1 MSQGNFF
8 AIGAAEFSKA
18 CELGLRPAVA
28 LLVLACGT
36 QKDNST
42 TSWSA
47 QAVFNHT
54 GMAWRRATDAIDEL
68 VKADLVSVIKTG
80 KKPRYKISK
89 PADMDSFIWLPREII
104 EGAGNETPPVRRLRE
119 RGDALLFQ
127 KFIELYSVHDLTA
140 DGGLPRT
147 LVRINYDRVVLGPH
161 GVFVMYGFKNKSATA
176 TSVGPLKS
184 LTGIEDDDKNKG
196 AWIVLTPLQQMGL
209 LEVVT
214 YMAESRDHESEL
226 LYQVND
232 ETCAAM
238 TLLSFHLEQEGGQ
251 GFSRSLDAHLPLAGL
266 AVRDLKDATMV
277 GVYRLRY
284 RPKTTKTTVW
294 FATEQAQ
301 TERFVAGIQKLCG
314 IENVDI
320 NGFQGT
326 SKEINGYQ

>member
-54 GMAWRRATDAIDEL
+54 GMAWRRATEAIEEL
-68 VKADLVSVIKTG
+68 VSANLVSVIKAG
-80 KKPRYKISK
+80 KKPRYKLSK
-89 PADMDSFIWLPREII
+89 PSDMDSFIWLPREII

-119 RGDALLFQ
+119 RGNALLLQ
-127 KFIELYSVHDLTA
+127 KFIELYAVHDLTA

-147 LVRINYDRVVLGPH
+147 LVRINYERATLGPC
-161 GVFVMYGFKNKSATA
+161 GVFVMYGFKSKDTTA

-184 LTGIEDDDKNKG
+184 LAGIEDDDRNKG
-196 AWIVLTPLQQMGL
+196 AWVVLTPLYQMGL
-209 LEVVT
+209 VETAT
-214 YMAESRDHESEL
+214 YMAESHDYESEL
-226 LYQVND
+226 LYQVNS
-232 ETCAAM
+232 ETNEAM
-238 TLLSFHLEQEGGQ
+238 IQLSCFLDLGGGQ

-284 RPKTTKTTVW
+284 RPKTAKTTVW
-294 FATEQAQ
+294 YATEQAQ
-301 TERFVAGIQKLCG
+301 TERFVAGVKKLCG
-314 IENVDI
+314 LDVDI
-320 NGFQGT
+320 NGFQGE

>member
-8 AIGAAEFSKA
+8 AIGADEFSKA

-54 GMAWRRATDAIDEL
+54 GMAWRRAIDAIEEL

-80 KKPRYKISK
+80 KKPRYKLSK
-89 PADMDSFIWLPREII
+89 PTDMDSFIWLPREII

-119 RGDALLFQ
+119 RGNALLLQ

-147 LVRINYDRVVLGPH
+147 LVRIDYERVVIGPC
-161 GVFVMYGFKNKSATA
+161 GVFVMYGFKNKATTA
-176 TSVGPLKS
+176 TSIGPLKS
-184 LTGIEDDDKNKG
+184 LNGIEDDDKNKG
-196 AWIVLTPLQQMGL
+196 AWVVLNPLYQMGL
-209 LEVVT
+209 LEIVT
-214 YMAESRDHESEL
+214 YMAESSDYESEL

-232 ETCAAM
+232 ETYEAM
-238 TLLSFHLEQEGGQ
+238 IQLSCYLDQGGGQ
-251 GFSRSLDAHLPLAGL
+251 GFSRSLEAHLPAAGL
-266 AVRDLKDATMV
+266 AVRDLKDATMI

-284 RPKTTKTTVW
+284 RPKTAKTTVW
-294 FATEQAQ
+294 YATQQAQ
-301 TERFVAGIQKLCG
+301 TERFVVGVQKLCG
-314 IENVDI
+314 LDVDI
-320 NGFQGT
+320 KGFQGS

>member
-54 GMAWRRATDAIDEL
+54 GMAWRRSTDAIDEL
-68 VKADLVSVIKTG
+68 VSANLVSVIKAG
-80 KKPRYKISK
+80 KKPRYKLSK

-119 RGDALLFQ
+119 RGDATLLQ
-127 KFIELYSVHDLTA
+127 KFIELYAFHDLTA

-147 LVRINYDRVVLGPH
+147 LVRIDYERKIIGPC
-161 GVFVMYGFKNKSATA
+161 GVFVMYGFKKGDTTA
-176 TSVGPLKS
+176 NPIGPLRS
-184 LTGIEDDDKNKG
+184 LHGAEDEDRNKG
-196 AWIVLTPLQQMGL
+196 AWVVLNPLWKMGL

-214 YMAESRDHESEL
+214 YMAESSDYESEF
-226 LYQVND
+226 LYPVND
-232 ETCAAM
+232 DTYEAM
-238 TLLSFHLEQEGGQ
+238 TLLSSHLGLGGGE
-251 GFSRSLDAHLPLAGL
+251 GFSRSLDAHLPDVGL
-266 AVRDLKDATMV
+266 VIRDLNDPSMV
-277 GVYRLRY
+277 GVFRLRY
-284 RPKTTKTTVW
+284 RPKTAKTTVW
-294 FATEQAQ
+294 YATEQAQ
-301 TERFVAGIQKLCG
+301 TERFVAGVRKLCG
-314 IENVDI
+314 LDVDI
-320 NGFQGT
+320 NDVQGSSREIKGFQ
-326 SKEINGYQ
+326 